1 MKYYVLVFTSLL
13 LTGCASTSKSPVNVN
28 YGVEPVNNEQ
38 AVINQLKNELK
49 DPDSV
54 KILNITKPRR
64 GYATY
69 GFGKEEFGWHT
80 EVKYNAKNSYGGYV
94 GAKTRQYIY
103 LNGVYSIPH
112 TYKIKFIDEKSFSCD
127 GDCPQ

>member
-1 MKYYVLVFTSLL
+1 MKYLAIAFTSLVL
-13 LTGCASTSKSPVNVN
+13 AGCASNSKNPASAN
-28 YGVEPVNNEQ
+28 YGAEPVNNEQ
-38 AVINQLKNELK
+38 AVISQLKNELK

-54 KILNITKPRR
+54 KIMSITKPRR

-69 GFGKEEFGWHT
+69 GFGKSEFGWHT

-94 GAKTRQYIY
+94 GAKTRQYLY
-103 LNGVYSIPH
+103 LNGKYSIPH
-112 TYKIKFIDEKSFSCD
+112 TYDINFLDNKSLSCD